1 MMCSEKIFREIKR
14 ISAGKKFKI
23 CMLTKATAATQAQD
37 PKLRQKFGELGY
49 KDMKCW
55 RRYIDMQL

>member
-1 MMCSEKIFREIKR
+1 MYVEKIFREIKR

-37 PKLRQKFGELGY
+37 PKLRQKFGKLYNNNGY
-49 KDMKCW
+49 IFW
-55 RRYIDMQL
+55 LHHIDLLL